1 MALQRQAT
9 VYRKICL
16 ASVSVYVPIL
26 LQGALYLLG
35 ADHALLSHITL
46 LTAKGLFTEPGGR
59 ELTPSRLFVTN
70 VLVNCLEDI
79 RFH

>member
-16 ASVSVYVPIL
+16 ASVSVYVPIF
-26 LQGALYLLG
+26 LQGALHLLG